1 MANIRPKQ
9 RIQLKASPS
18 EGRPASSNPSQNMSV
33 SAVDSKPQPQAI
45 DIALVQPMELKG
57 SHRKTSSLY
66 IKNTYLTNA
75 GSSSIGL
82 SANNSFVGKAT
93 MGLHPATR
101 QSSVERGIV
110 SMSKDINSGMASLN
124 TSQVRLRGTS
134 NGTSLAMLPNS
145 ANKNTV
151 SGRDTE
157 QEGLALSQLRN
168 KMTTGSNME
177 DGQTNDSVKGGRVVK
192 PLVKVNQSVQHSR
205 NNSLVSQYASAA
217 AGPTGNQSQV
227 ERLKKTFFVGPKQ
240 KDSQRGT
247 NQSQDIDQYS
257 ARKDHQG
264 TKHGGS
270 STRFTLDPE
279 VTISWRDDL
288 ELDVEKELAF
298 ISCLGQGS
306 FAKVY
311 EATEKK
317 TNKTVAVKVIDKRKI
332 HDHKRR
338 LLIQTEVSI
347 MYRMRHPNLVE
358 FLRLIEDKKRIF
370 MVMQLCGALT
380 LNHFCRQF
388 QGKKLNE
395 EQAYAIFVQIV
406 KGVKYMHEHNVAHR
420 DLKLTNILIDDEYT
434 VKIIDFGFACA
445 ADEKHKMYCGTP
457 SYMSPEVVEK
467 RLYNPKPVDVWA
479 MGVILF
485 KLLTGEYAFGGR
497 IRRYPS

>member
-1 MANIRPKQ
+1 
-9 RIQLKASPS
+9 
-18 EGRPASSNPSQNMSV
+18 MSV
-33 SAVDSKPQPQAI
+33 SAVDSRTPGI
-45 DIALVQPMELKG
+45 DIAIVQPLESKG

-66 IKNTYLTNA
+66 IKNTYLGNTIGN
-75 GSSSIGL
+75 SIGL
-82 SANNSFVGKAT
+82 SANNSFLGKTPMA
-93 MGLHPATR
+93 MNPATR

-110 SMSKDINSGMASLN
+110 SMSKDIQSGLASLN

-134 NGTSLAMLPNS
+134 NGTSLAMLPHS

-151 SGRDTE
+151 SGRENEGD
-157 QEGLALSQLRN
+157 GLALSQLRN
-168 KMTTGSNME
+168 KVSAAANADDGMTG
-177 DGQTNDSVKGGRVVK
+177 DSAKGGRIAK
-192 PLVKVNQSVQHSR
+192 PLLKVNQSVQHSR

-247 NQSQDIDQYS
+247 NQSQDMDQGS
-257 ARKDHQG
+257 ARRDHQG

-279 VTISWRDDL
+279 VTILWRDDI
-288 ELDVEKELAF
+288 ELDVENELAF

-347 MYRMRHPNLVE
+347 MYRMRHSNLVE

-370 MVMQLCGALT
+370 MVMQLCGSLT

-434 VKIIDFGFACA
+434 VKLIDFGFACA

-467 RLYNPKPVDVWA
+467 RLYSPKPVDIWA

-485 KLLTGEYAFGGR
+485 KLLTGDYAFGGKR
-497 IRRYPS
+497 SLICSGR

>member
-1 MANIRPKQ
+1 LIARPKQ
-9 RIQLKASPS
+9 RIQLKATPS
-18 EGRPASSNPSQNMSV
+18 EPRPVSSNPSQNLSV
-33 SAVDSKPQPQAI
+33 SAVESKHQAI
-45 DIALVQPMELKG
+45 DIALVQPLESKG

-66 IKNTYLTNA
+66 IKNTYLGNA
-75 GSSSIGL
+75 VGNIGL

-93 MGLHPATR
+93 MGLNPATR

-124 TSQVRLRGTS
+124 GSQVRLRATS
-134 NGTSLAMLPNS
+134 NGASSGILPHS
-145 ANKNTV
+145 ATKMAT
-151 SGRDTE
+151 SGRDNE
-157 QEGLALSQLRN
+157 QEALAFSQLRN
-168 KMTTGSNME
+168 KMGAGSNLD
-177 DGQTNDSVKGGRVVK
+177 DGQTGDSSKGARATK
-192 PLVKVNQSVQHSR
+192 PLLKVNQSVQHSR

-217 AGPTGNQSQV
+217 AGQTGNHSQV

-247 NQSQDIDQYS
+247 NQSQEIDQGS
-257 ARKDHQG
+257 ARRDHYG
-264 TKHGGS
+264 AKHGGS

-279 VTISWRDDL
+279 VMISWREDID
-288 ELDVEKELAF
+288 LDVENELAF

-317 TNKTVAVKVIDKRKI
+317 TSKTVAVKVIDKRKI
-332 HDHKRR
+332 NDHKRK

-347 MYRMRHPNLVE
+347 MYRMKHPNLVE

-370 MVMQLCGALT
+370 MVMQLCGSLT

-406 KGVKYMHEHNVAHR
+406 KGVRYMHEHNVAHR

-467 RLYNPKPVDVWA
+467 RLYNPKPVDIWA

-485 KLLTGEYAFGGR
+485 KLLTGEYAFGGKLEC
-497 IRRYPS
+497 YPS